1 MRRNTEL
8 GAVRLRTVLGLVI
21 LGVAG
26 YVGAKVSA
34 PYFANS
40 QLKDKMREEARF
52 AQANERTTEQVRDN
66 IYREV
71 QRLDIPLRR
80 EDVQVE
86 NSPSGT
92 RPGRPHDGEGCR
104 DVGPP
109 GKYYRAPVQTCAL
122 PI

>member
-52 AQANERTTEQVRDN
+52 FPHFVFQLRIGEVGGRDLCPDVTSHSENHQPQDRSQPNGSKLCVAPHQVPSSRSLKVTTAIFADHN
-66 IYREV
+66 
-71 QRLDIPLRR
+71 
-80 EDVQVE
+80 
-86 NSPSGT
+86 
-92 RPGRPHDGEGCR
+92 
-104 DVGPP
+104 
-109 GKYYRAPVQTCAL
+109 
-122 PI
+122 

>member
-40 QLKDKMREEARF
+40 QLKDKMWEEARF
-52 AQANERTTEQVRDN
+52 AQANERTTEQVRDI

-80 EDVQVE
+80 EGIQVE

-92 RPGRPHDGEGCR
+92 RITADYTVTVDLHFYQLSLHFHPTSVR
-104 DVGPP
+104 
-109 GKYYRAPVQTCAL
+109 
-122 PI
+122 